1 MDSELDVQRITDGL
15 QTTLRRLGS
24 LAGSIAMVAG
34 LVGVATFLT
43 GLMVFDGAGRPLW
56 LIIGGAICAVP
67 LGAAL
72 TARFLV
78 RSTAKHSSE
87 LIANVR
93 QFVKS
98 STNSAQVL
106 IDHESGRPVAV
117 SAKSF
122 GDMRRELNHHRTE
135 LPALFAGVRAIT
147 SVPGLAALSVVG
159 IVGVGLL
166 GTVLLIGV
174 LID

>member
-1 MDSELDVQRITDGL
+1 MESELDVQRVTDGL

-24 LAGSIAMVAG
+24 LAGGIAVVAT
-34 LVGVATFLT
+34 LVGIATFLT
-43 GLMVFDGAGRPLW
+43 GLMVFDGNGRPLW
-56 LIIGGAICAVP
+56 LIIGGVICVVP
-67 LGAAL
+67 IAAAF

-78 RSTAKHSSE
+78 RSTAKHSPE

-93 QFVKS
+93 QFIQT
-98 STNSAQVL
+98 STKSAQVL
-106 IDHESGRPVAV
+106 IDHDSGRPVAAY
-117 SAKSF
+117 AKSF
-122 GDMRRELNHHRTE
+122 GDTRRELNHQRTE